1 MSSSALRA
9 SVALRHFSHRDAA
22 ASAAARRQ
30 LSRQLSRRPHSNMAD
45 LWGDDGEDESSDD
58 GEAMRRESD
67 IMRDRLQNVGFS
79 SVGLCSVVR
88 SVLVCSSAAR

>member
-1 MSSSALRA
+1 
-9 SVALRHFSHRDAA
+9 
-22 ASAAARRQ
+22 
-30 LSRQLSRRPHSNMAD
+30 MAD